1 MDAAP
6 DTTTYTASDTDDA
19 AVHGAERPAR
29 SRSEE
34 AHRALKRLL
43 LSGEFPIG
51 HRLGEERLG
60 ARIGVSRTP
69 VREALARLHAE
80 GLVRR
85 HPEGGYE
92 PVFPD
97 MDRIGEL
104 YEVRKALELL
114 AVRRTQG
121 SGGSA
126 GASSHDRDALL
137 ALRHDWAAMLE
148 DPAGHAD
155 PEFVLVDE
163 DFHVRLALASGN
175 HALAELL
182 GTVNERIRLVR
193 VHDFLAADRIVATV
207 EEHLGIVDAL
217 LADDPEGAAGR
228 LEAHIDGSALVAS
241 TRAVTALVRMLGRP
255 G

>member
-6 DTTTYTASDTDDA
+6 DTTTYTASDTGDA
-19 AVHGAERPAR
+19 AAHGAERPAR

-43 LSGEFPIG
+43 LAGEFPIG

-114 AVRRTQG
+114 AVRR
-121 SGGSA
+121 
-126 GASSHDRDALL
+126 SHDRDALL
-137 ALRHDWAAMLE
+137 ALRQDWAAMLE

-193 VHDFLAADRIVATV
+193 VHDFLAAERIVATV
-207 EEHLGIVDAL
+207 DEHLGILDAL
-217 LADDPEGAAGR
+217 LADDPEGAAAR

>member
-1 MDAAP
+1 VDAAP
-6 DTTTYTASDTDDA
+6 DTTTYTASDTGE
-19 AVHGAERPAR
+19 GAGRPAR

-43 LSGEFPIG
+43 LAGEFPIG

-114 AVRRTQG
+114 AVRRTRG

-126 GASSHDRDALL
+126 ASSHDRDALL
-137 ALRHDWAAMLE
+137 ALRQDWAAMLE

-217 LADDPEGAAGR
+217 LADDPDAAAAR

>member
-1 MDAAP
+1 VDAAKRAVSDP
-6 DTTTYTASDTDDA
+6 GLYTDWDA
-19 AVHGAERPAR
+19 GSEPARSGR

-34 AHRALKRLL
+34 AHRALKRRLL
-43 LSGEFPIG
+43 AGEFPVG
-51 HRLGEERLG
+51 HRLGEERL
-60 ARIGVSRTP
+60 AALVGVSRTP
-69 VREALARLHAE
+69 VREALTRLHAE

-114 AVRRTQG
+114 AVRRSVG
-121 SGGSA
+121 DGPA
-126 GASSHDRDALL
+126 HDRRALEV
-137 ALRHDWAAMLE
+137 LRQDWAALLE

-193 VHDFLAADRIVATV
+193 VHDFLDPRRIVATV
-207 EEHLGIVDAL
+207 DEHLAILDAL
-217 LADDPEGAAGR
+217 LAGSPSTAATL
-228 LEAHIDGSALVAS
+228 LEAHIDGSAEVAS

-255 G
+255 